1 MAPRLYCCL
10 ASGNCYKIRL
20 LGSLLDIQMEEVEVN
35 LFANAQKSPDFL
47 AINPKGELPTLVDGD
62 KVFTDSSA
70 IMVYLAGTRADRGSQ
85 TMAPS
90 SYWSSDVVE
99 QAQIVDW
106 LAFAACD
113 IHVGLAKA
121 RAIVAFDWPAGTSE
135 ETLDEAR
142 RKGVASLQVLEQ
154 RLRRETWLAVG
165 RPTIAEIAVYVYVAL
180 APMGGVSLE
189 PFPAVKAWLA
199 RVAQLP
205 GYIGPDGLDQPLQ
218 KR

>member
-10 ASGNCYKIRL
+10 ESGNCYKIRL
-20 LGSLLDIQMEEVEVN
+20 LASLLDIHLDEVQVD
-35 LFANAQKSPDFL
+35 LFTNAQKSPDFL
-47 AINPKGELPTLVDGD
+47 AINPKGELPALVDGD

-70 IMVYLAGTRADRGSQ
+70 IMVYLAGTSRDRGSE
-85 TMAPS
+85 TLPS

-106 LAFAACD
+106 LAFAASD

-121 RAIVAFDWPAGTSE
+121 RAIMAFNWPAGASE
-135 ETLDEAR
+135 ETLSEAR
-142 RKGVASLQVLEQ
+142 RKGVASLQILDQ
-154 RLRRETWLAVG
+154 RLRKEEWLALG
-165 RPTIAEIAVYVYVAL
+165 RSTIADIAVYVYVAL

-189 PFPAVKAWLA
+189 PFPAVKAWLE
-199 RVAQLP
+199 RVTKLP

-218 KR
+218 NR